1 MKLKWDRTTISA
13 SEVNRYTYCPYQWYF
28 ERYYGRSKLF
38 QMSKTKKAE
47 PQIAPT
53 AKTKSKTKKT
63 TAAKTRESHFARGRA
78 YHSKE
83 YQNFRRKQKIF
94 LFCVTITVIILIVCI
109 FILLIK

>member
-38 QMSKTKKAE
+38 QMSKTKKTE
-47 PQIAPT
+47 TKLVQPPKI
-53 AKTKSKTKKT
+53 KSKTT
-63 TAAKTRESHFARGRA
+63 TSKTREAHFARGRA
-78 YHSKE
+78 YHAKE
-83 YQNFRRKQKIF
+83 YQNFRRKQRIF
-94 LFCVTITVIILIVCI
+94 LFCITAIIIILIVCI

>member
-28 ERYYGRSKLF
+28 ERYDGRSKLF

-47 PQIAPT
+47 PAL
-53 AKTKSKTKKT
+53 KKSKTTEKTADKK
-63 TAAKTRESHFARGRA
+63 RESHLARGRA
-78 YHSKE
+78 YHAKE
-83 YQNFRRKQKIF
+83 YENFRRTQKIF

>member
-38 QMSKTKKAE
+38 QMSKTKK
-47 PQIAPT
+47 QSH
-53 AKTKSKTKKT
+53 KLLQLLKQSQKTKKRQQQ
-63 TAAKTRESHFARGRA
+63 KRENPILQEGVLIMPKNIKILEE
-78 YHSKE
+78 SKRC
-83 YQNFRRKQKIF
+83 FF
-94 LFCVTITVIILIVCI
+94 FCVTITVIILIVCI

>member
-53 AKTKSKTKKT
+53 AKTKSKT

-78 YHSKE
+78 YHAKE
-83 YQNFRRKQKIF
+83 YQNFRRKQRIF
-94 LFCVTITVIILIVCI
+94 LFCVAVVVIILIVCI

>member
-47 PQIAPT
+47 PALK
-53 AKTKSKTKKT
+53 KTKRISFS
-63 TAAKTRESHFARGRA
+63 ERA
-78 YHSKE
+78 CLSC
-83 YQNFRRKQKIF
+83 QRIRKF
-94 LFCVTITVIILIVCI
+94 
-109 FILLIK
+109 